1 MQSYRNY
8 IVYLKKCKKDRKDAV
23 LVTTLTQDPKDVP
36 MYLLIDDDYD
46 QVGRISLPEL
56 QKAWQCD
63 TPQQVLHKIDKNE
76 KFQGCLVIEDDE
88 CPYFQQSILNANTRE
103 QSAYLSEDDQY
114 IYYYTNHGKVYRV
127 PCIKTDR
134 RNKREYLDTE
144 MCHGHICISIEDED
158 GTDGEYWDI
167 TALIKENF
175 YQSGKID

>member
-63 TPQQVLHKIDKNE
+63 TPQQVLHKINKDE

-88 CPYFQQSILNANTRE
+88 CPYFQKSILRTEQRE
-103 QSAYLSEDDQY
+103 QSAYLSEDSQY
-114 IYYYTNHGKVYRV
+114 IYYYTNHGKVYRI
-127 PCIKTDR
+127 PCPKTKDEKKG
-134 RNKREYLDTE
+134 KREYLETE
-144 MCHGHICISIEDED
+144 MIQGHICISIEDED
-158 GTDGEYWDI
+158 GSNGEYWDI

-175 YQSGKID
+175 